1 MIAVNESSYS
11 AVFGLIGKIL
21 YKYPDKAFYKE
32 IDKEK
37 LFDDIPLESSN
48 ENIKKA
54 EKLLHSFHID
64 KNDDKYDKLVSDYQ
78 DLFVG
83 VNGVVKAPVWES
95 IYTSCEPIMFQHSTL
110 DARQWFARFGLKVE
124 KLYNEPD
131 DHAGQLLMF
140 FAYLL
145 SNEETKNEADEFFK
159 THINNWI
166 NEFAD
171 NIIKSAETN
180 FFKGTAYLLK
190 GTIESYSQK

>member
-1 MIAVNESSYS
+1 MMAVNESSYS
-11 AVFGLIGKIL
+11 AVFGLLGKIL

-32 IDKEK
+32 IDDEK

-48 ENIKKA
+48 ENIKTA
-54 EKLLHSFHID
+54 EKLLHNFHV
-64 KNDDKYDKLVSDYQ
+64 DDDEEKYNKLVADYQ

-95 IYTSCEPIMFQHSTL
+95 IYTSCEPIMFQRSTL
-110 DARQWFARFGLKVE
+110 DARQWYARFGLKIE

-145 SNEETKNEADEFFK
+145 SNEETKNEAEEFFK

-171 NIIKSAETN
+171 NIIKSAETD
-180 FFKGTAYLLK
+180 FFKGTSYLLK
-190 GTIESYSQK
+190 GTAEDYSQK

>member
-1 MIAVNESSYS
+1 MMAVNESSYS

-21 YKYPDKAFYKE
+21 YKYSDKVFYKE

-37 LFDDIPLESSN
+37 LFDDIPLENSN
-48 ENIKKA
+48 ENIKTA
-54 EKLLHSFHID
+54 EKLLHSFHTD

-171 NIIKSAETN
+171 NIIKSAETD

-190 GTIESYSQK
+190 GTIEDYSQK

>member
-1 MIAVNESSYS
+1 MAVNESSYS
-11 AVFGLIGKIL
+11 AVFGLLGKIL

-32 IDKEK
+32 IDDEK

-48 ENIKKA
+48 ENIKTA
-54 EKLLHSFHID
+54 EKLLHNFHID
-64 KNDDKYDKLVSDYQ
+64 NDKEKYDKIVSDYQ

-95 IYTSCEPIMFQHSTL
+95 IYTSCEPIMFQRSTL
-110 DARQWFARFGLKVE
+110 DARQWYARFGLKVE

-145 SNEETKNEADEFFK
+145 SNEETKNEAEEFFK
-159 THINNWI
+159 SHIANWI

-171 NIIKSAETN
+171 NIIKGAETD

-190 GTIESYSQK
+190 GTTEEYSQK

>member
-1 MIAVNESSYS
+1 MMAVNESSYS
-11 AVFGLIGKIL
+11 AVFGLLGKIL

-32 IDKEK
+32 IDDEK
-37 LFDDIPLESSN
+37 LFYDIPLESSN
-48 ENIKKA
+48 ENIKTA
-54 EKLLHSFHID
+54 EKLLHSFHTD

-110 DARQWFARFGLKVE
+110 DARQWYARFGLKIE

-145 SNEETKNEADEFFK
+145 SNEETKNEAEEFFK
-159 THINNWI
+159 SHIANWI

-171 NIIKSAETN
+171 NIIKGAETD

>member
-1 MIAVNESSYS
+1 MAVNESSYS

-21 YKYPDKAFYKE
+21 YKYSDKVFYKE

-37 LFDDIPLESSN
+37 LFDDIPLENSN
-48 ENIKKA
+48 ENIKTA
-54 EKLLHSFHID
+54 EKLLHSFHTD

-171 NIIKSAETN
+171 NIIKSAETD

-190 GTIESYSQK
+190 GTIEDYSQK

>member
-1 MIAVNESSYS
+1 MMAVNESSYS
-11 AVFGLIGKIL
+11 AVFGLLGKIL

-145 SNEETKNEADEFFK
+145 SNEETKKEADEFFK

-171 NIIKSAETN
+171 NIIKSTETD

>member
-1 MIAVNESSYS
+1 MMAVNESSYS
-11 AVFGLIGKIL
+11 AVFGLLGKIL

-32 IDKEK
+32 IDDEK

-48 ENIKKA
+48 ENIKTA
-54 EKLLHSFHID
+54 EKLLHSFHTD

-145 SNEETKNEADEFFK
+145 SNEETKKEADEFFK

-190 GTIESYSQK
+190 GTIEDYSQK

>member
-1 MIAVNESSYS
+1 MMAVNESSYS
-11 AVFGLIGKIL
+11 AVFGLLGKIL

-32 IDKEK
+32 IDDEK

-48 ENIKKA
+48 ENIKTA
-54 EKLLHSFHID
+54 EKLLHNFHID
-64 KNDDKYDKLVSDYQ
+64 NDKEKYDKIVSDYQ

-95 IYTSCEPIMFQHSTL
+95 IYTSCEPIMFQRSTL
-110 DARQWFARFGLKVE
+110 DARQWYARFGLKIE

-145 SNEETKNEADEFFK
+145 SNEETKNEAEEFFK
-159 THINNWI
+159 SHIANWI

-171 NIIKSAETN
+171 NIIKGAETD

-190 GTIESYSQK
+190 GTTEDYSQK

>member
-1 MIAVNESSYS
+1 MMAVNESSYS
-11 AVFGLIGKIL
+11 AVFGLLGKIL

-32 IDKEK
+32 IDDEK

-48 ENIKKA
+48 ENIKTA
-54 EKLLHSFHID
+54 EKLLHSFHTD

-145 SNEETKNEADEFFK
+145 SNEETKNEVEEFFK
-159 THINNWI
+159 SHIANWI

-171 NIIKSAETN
+171 NIIKSAETD

>member
-1 MIAVNESSYS
+1 MMAVNESSYS
-11 AVFGLIGKIL
+11 AVFGLLGKIL

-32 IDKEK
+32 IDDEK

-48 ENIKKA
+48 ENIKTA
-54 EKLLHSFHID
+54 EKLLHNFHID
-64 KNDDKYDKLVSDYQ
+64 NDKEKYDKIVSDYQ

-95 IYTSCEPIMFQHSTL
+95 IYTSCEPIMFQRSTL
-110 DARQWFARFGLKVE
+110 DARQWYARFGLKVE

-145 SNEETKNEADEFFK
+145 SNEETKNEAEEFFK
-159 THINNWI
+159 SHIANWI

-171 NIIKSAETN
+171 NIIKGAETD

-190 GTIESYSQK
+190 GTTEDYSQK

>member
-1 MIAVNESSYS
+1 MMAVNESSYS
-11 AVFGLIGKIL
+11 AVFGLLGKIL

-32 IDKEK
+32 IDDEK

-48 ENIKKA
+48 ENIKTA
-54 EKLLHSFHID
+54 EKLLHNFHADND
-64 KNDDKYDKLVSDYQ
+64 KEKYDKIVSDYQ

-95 IYTSCEPIMFQHSTL
+95 IYTSCEPIMFQRSTL
-110 DARQWFARFGLKVE
+110 DARQWYARFGLKIE

-145 SNEETKNEADEFFK
+145 SNESAKKEADEFFK
-159 THINNWI
+159 THINNWL

-171 NIIKSAETN
+171 NIIKSAETD
-180 FFKGTAYLLK
+180 FFRGTAYLLK
-190 GTIESYSQK
+190 GTIEDYSQQ

>member
-1 MIAVNESSYS
+1 MMAVNESSYS
-11 AVFGLIGKIL
+11 AVFGLLGKIL

-32 IDKEK
+32 IDDEK

-48 ENIKKA
+48 ENIKTA
-54 EKLLHSFHID
+54 EKLLHNFHID
-64 KNDDKYDKLVSDYQ
+64 DDKEKYDKIVSDYQ

-95 IYTSCEPIMFQHSTL
+95 IYTSCEPIMFQRSTL
-110 DARQWFARFGLKVE
+110 DARQWYARFGLKIE

-145 SNEETKNEADEFFK
+145 SNEETKNEAEEFFK

-171 NIIKSAETN
+171 NIIKSAETD

-190 GTIESYSQK
+190 GTAEDYSQK